1 MGMEEEFL
9 WPLCQSCARPLI
21 REKDFGTNADGTRN
35 EDYCSLCYQK
45 GAFTQPA
52 MTQGEMIENVANQII
67 LRTGMPRSS
76 AEEIA
81 RSVIPTLKRWR

>member
-1 MGMEEEFL
+1 MDVELL

-21 REKDFGTNADGTRN
+21 WEKDFGTNADGTRN
-35 EDYCSLCYQK
+35 EDYCSLCYQH

-52 MTQGEMIENVANQII
+52 ITQGEMIENIANQII
-67 LRTGMPRSS
+67 LRTGMPQSR

-81 RSVIPTLKRWR
+81 RSVIPKLIRWR